1 MGEISIFLAGIK
13 WENVLAM
20 VQALIGLRLIW
31 YLIGV
36 LILIWEERESKTA
49 VGQLRSAMSGKILQI
64 RWEVVTK
71 KLTKWTLFFLGSIF
85 YREIVVFITGMVL

>member
-71 KLTKWTLFFLGSIF
+71 KLTKWTLFFVCSIF

>member
-36 LILIWEERESKTA
+36 LILI
-49 VGQLRSAMSGKILQI
+49 
-64 RWEVVTK
+64 
-71 KLTKWTLFFLGSIF
+71 
-85 YREIVVFITGMVL
+85 